1 MKHKNFK
8 DKRGEVNTTSEG
20 YSSEIIEYFGWNNC
34 KVLLDSDIILENV
47 RYESFKYG
55 MIKNPYKK
63 SVHSVGF
70 LGVGSYKTSINGKH
84 VKSYT
89 TWRSMLARC
98 YDVIQSTATYKDVTV
113 CEEWHNF
120 QNFAKWFEENYTEG
134 FELDKDII
142 CPSCKVY
149 SPSTC
154 CFVPQEVNKLF
165 TKRNN
170 NRGEFPIGVCDSGFN
185 TFIAQFSFGIG
196 RQKYLGSFSTPEE
209 AFQVYKEAKE
219 QYIKEV
225 ADKWKDKIN
234 PRVYK
239 AMYIYQ
245 VEITD

>member
-196 RQKYLGSFSTPEE
+196 RQKYLGSFRTPEE

-219 QYIKEV
+219 KHIKEL
-225 ADKWKDKIN
+225 ADKWRDKID
-234 PRVYK
+234 PRVYE
-239 AMYIYQ
+239 AMYNYK